1 MTNDFWFDARTGDYR
16 HRGIWGTPQAPMEE
30 QGRVIAHGSRVEITQ
45 FDRSTRAWDRE
56 TIPNVDGPSLFSLTD
71 CLGNCISISPD
82 TSDAPPPSSQLVY
95 LGTATIDGQP
105 AFRIRVLPAIHD
117 ASAGT
122 AVARR
127 MKAALQVTFN
137 FWISETT
144 YLPIREVT
152 TQDGIVSSAASFT
165 WLAPSPSNLR
175 LLPVVHAPAGYKY
188 LAWP

>member
-1 MTNDFWFDARTGDYR
+1 
-16 HRGIWGTPQAPMEE
+16 MEE
-30 QGRVIAHGSRVEITQ
+30 QRRVVAHGSRVEVTQ

-56 TIPNVDGPSLFSLTD
+56 TIRNVDGPSLVSLTD
-71 CLGNCISISPD
+71 CLGNCVSIAHGTG
-82 TSDAPPPSSQLVY
+82 TSYAPPSPARLVY

-105 AFRIRVLPAIHD
+105 TFRIRVLPAIHD